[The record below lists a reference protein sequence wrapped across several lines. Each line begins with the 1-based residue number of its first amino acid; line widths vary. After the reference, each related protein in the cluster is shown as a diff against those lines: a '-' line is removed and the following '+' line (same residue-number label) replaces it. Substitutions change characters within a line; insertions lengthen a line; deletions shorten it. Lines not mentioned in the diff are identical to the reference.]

1 MQLCKDATYFQEK
14 IQFSSQR
21 IHDFVPQN
29 QTLIILRKDVHL
41 QRPDTQGKEQ
51 LNILGSY

>member
-21 IHDFVPQN
+21 IHDFVPRN
-29 QTLIILRKDVHL
+29 QTLVILRKNVHL